1 MYSYILTA
9 HNLSQRHEY
18 GVLAREGLLIELA
31 GIGWVARDHVQTPE
45 QRARVISYVHGHS
58 IVASHS
64 SAYWIYTGNVIPE
77 LSRSLHLCNAQ
88 QSRSQG
94 FPRNPYDPCDLTSL
108 YGITI
113 TTPERTAI
121 DLLRSDLPSGF
132 EALMAL
138 LRIGANYDVI
148 VQRGNRLRYHPG
160 IKNVRDLLCQLPAD
174 LDVIANSH
182 SGEAQ
187 EFLQL
192 SEADLHPSYFL

>member
-31 GIGWVARDHVQTPE
+31 GIGWVARDHVQAPE

-94 FPRNPYDPCDLTSL
+94 FPAIHTIPVILRHSTESRSL
-108 YGITI
+108 HQN
-113 TTPERTAI
+113 E
-121 DLLRSDLPSGF
+121 LRSISCDPIYLPDSKHSWRFYESGQT
-132 EALMAL
+132 MT
-138 LRIGANYDVI
+138 
-148 VQRGNRLRYHPG
+148 
-160 IKNVRDLLCQLPAD
+160 
-174 LDVIANSH
+174 
-182 SGEAQ
+182 
-187 EFLQL
+187 
-192 SEADLHPSYFL
+192 